1 MMFWKLYIRTPAC
14 IFSCYWGYN
23 SVPHSSPPPFP
34 AQISPLSPSFFRHC
48 LFPSLSLIFPQ
59 IRATRPWLQLLSL
72 FRPKLSSLSQFYISC
87 SLGKGWEKECI
98 AENLVLVMALD
109 ARRQCLHCNDQ
120 HCRHQ
125 QGLTTQSDSCET
137 SNTWKRGL
145 CTRSNNIFSA
155 PVFRVYLCE
164 NSLTEETECLST
176 WPRLRAKALQS
187 DHRRL

>member
-14 IFSCYWGYN
+14 IFSCYWGYS

-34 AQISPLSPSFFRHC
+34 AQISPLSPSFFCHC

-87 SLGKGWEKECI
+87 SLGKGWEKEWI

-109 ARRQCLHCNDQ
+109 ARWQCLHCNDQ

-125 QGLTTQSDSCET
+125 QGLTTQIVVKQVIHGKGGYAQDQTISFLHLCLGFTYVRTASRKKLSAWLRGPGCEQRPCNLT
-137 SNTWKRGL
+137 S
-145 CTRSNNIFSA
+145 
-155 PVFRVYLCE
+155 
-164 NSLTEETECLST
+164 
-176 WPRLRAKALQS
+176 
-187 DHRRL
+187 RRL